1 MSLMLFLL
9 AWFLPQI
16 VLGVCIREL
25 EPFVGAVLRNTSL
38 DFALHYP
45 TGLYDEG
52 WGGLGLRVDS
62 CTDDASCMAT
72 TNFIIF
78 TKRTLL
84 FAELPAGSPN
94 GRPKMVDRWTK
105 PISGIAVSNS
115 RLCCIHGLAI
125 DVELSFIVSAAAIE
139 RNITLLFAYG
149 RDDWPSP
156 HVANGHIT
164 LSVKSLGQLTPNQQ
178 CLTTGGDAIAS
189 ASTLAV
195 HCWATLFIQS
205 LSLAALSLASLRAPL
220 Q

>member
-1 MSLMLFLL
+1 MKLSLWFLL
-9 AWFLPQI
+9 WFLPHA

-38 DFALHYP
+38 DFALHFP
-45 TGLYDEG
+45 TGLYDDG
-52 WGGLGLRVDS
+52 WGGLGLRSES
-62 CTDDASCMAT
+62 CADDASCMST

-84 FAELPAGSPN
+84 FAELAAGAPN
-94 GRPKMVDRWTK
+94 GRPKMVDRWTT

-139 RNITLLFAYG
+139 RNITLLYAYG

-156 HVANGHIT
+156 HVGNGHIT

-178 CLTTGGDAIAS
+178 CLTTGGDAIAVSS
-189 ASTLAV
+189 AHALR
-195 HCWATLFIQS
+195 CTLFIQS
-205 LSLAALSLASLRAPL
+205 LSLAALSLASLRSPL